1 MRNASQFAAIV
12 NQVQP
17 SLHAERLGYAFD
29 KGMIDPV
36 SYFNGMTQHIP
47 ASLNNTFVDNV
58 RQSSI
63 RIAGYTIRILWTR
76 GFFTPDDMKKLSVY
90 GILTDVG
97 ALSVHEFLVEC
108 WTLAQKD
115 EDEVVAVFERFRLHA
130 LEKIEKMENG
140 VSS

>member
-1 MRNASQFAAIV
+1 VSFGLGGRPRRGFGFHSSSLMKKVFFAVKAVSKKNFFMEDSMRNASQFAAIV

-63 RIAGYTIRILWTR
+63 R
-76 GFFTPDDMKKLSVY
+76 
-90 GILTDVG
+90 
-97 ALSVHEFLVEC
+97 
-108 WTLAQKD
+108 
-115 EDEVVAVFERFRLHA
+115 
-130 LEKIEKMENG
+130 
-140 VSS
+140 